1 MAVGSSNHNLMTDD
15 KDLQSL
21 DLQNFCQLQ
30 TELLTTQSPIF
41 FARIVYHD
49 LVTKDFQEVMSLNQ
63 RHLPVS
69 QMVLTYLREETWLTN
84 FPNALTLNELNL
96 DFLISS
102 KFYFCPLRYRN
113 HKPEYIQIFAETSL
127 SESLQEQVRK
137 TALILTK
144 YFDLFFESER
154 QKAEILLLEQT
165 IQRASHQLRNS
176 LSLIDLYAQNLCFG
190 LKDNSYQEEQARV
203 IRDSVQELD
212 TNLNELIYCGQST
225 KLRISLQDLK
235 SIVTESLQGLKPLI
249 DNKQLK
255 ICLPENST
263 TLVVDRLQ
271 MKQVFDNLL
280 SNTVHFS
287 PQFGTIVCSWQ
298 IFKNEVLI
306 KISDQGIGLSQE
318 DLQKM
323 FTPFYSRRVGG
334 TGLGLTIAKKIV
346 LDHHGCLYAD
356 NLPTGGAQFSIVL
369 PRSITT

>member
-1 MAVGSSNHNLMTDD
+1 MAVGSSNHNLMTYD

-30 TELLTTQSPIF
+30 IEQLTTQYPIF
-41 FARIVYHD
+41 FARVVYQD
-49 LVTKDFQEVMSLNQ
+49 SVTKDFQEVMSLNQ
-63 RHLPVS
+63 KHLPVS

-84 FPNALTLNELNL
+84 FPNVLTLNELNF
-96 DFLISS
+96 DFLIS
-102 KFYFCPLRYRN
+102 KCYFCPLIYRN
-113 HKPEYIQIFAETSL
+113 QKAEYLQIFAETFL
-127 SESLQEQVRK
+127 SESMQEQVKK
-137 TALILTK
+137 TALILKK
-144 YFDLFFESER
+144 YFELFSESER
-154 QKAEILLLEQT
+154 QKAEIQLLEQT

-176 LSLIDLYAQNLCFG
+176 LSLIALYAQNLCFG
-190 LKDNSYQEEQARV
+190 LKNNSWQEQATV

-235 SIVTESLQGLKPLI
+235 SLVTESLQGLKPLI

-255 ICLPENST
+255 ICLPDNST

-287 PQFGTIVCSWQ
+287 PHFGTIVCNWQ
-298 IFKNEVLI
+298 IFQNEILI

-323 FTPFYSRRVGG
+323 FNPFYSRRVGG

-346 LDHHGCLYAD
+346 LDHHGCLYAQ

-369 PRSITT
+369 PRSMTT